1 MTGPQTTPELASNPE
16 QWPILCS
23 CVCTTR
29 YARRWLQLSSTNIG
43 LKIESKPYRQDL
55 HQLQKWPDFVRN
67 IMQEAD
73 VDLSG
78 IKPVKLTAELAKTVS
93 TIVTL
98 GCGEACPD
106 FPGVDVVEW
115 KLADSKDRSL
125 DGAREMRNEI
135 ENKVKVFI
143 AESNY

>member
-1 MTGPQTTPELASNPE
+1 MADIVFVCMHNAIRSQMAAAFFNKHKTQDRVKAVSAGVTPAAE
-16 QWPILCS
+16 
-23 CVCTTR
+23 V
-29 YARRWLQLSSTNIG
+29 
-43 LKIESKPYRQDL
+43 
-55 HQLQKWPDFVRN
+55 PDFVRN

-78 IKPVKLTAELAKTVS
+78 IKPTKLTAELAKTVS

-98 GCGEACPD
+98 GCSEACPN
-106 FPGVDVVEW
+106 FPGVEVIDW
-115 KLADSKDRSL
+115 KLTDSKDRSL

-143 AESNY
+143 AETNY

>member
-1 MTGPQTTPELASNPE
+1 MAAAFFNKHRTQDRVKAVSAGVTPAAE
-16 QWPILCS
+16 
-23 CVCTTR
+23 V
-29 YARRWLQLSSTNIG
+29 
-43 LKIESKPYRQDL
+43 
-55 HQLQKWPDFVRN
+55 PDFVRN

-78 IKPVKLTAELAKTVS
+78 IKPVKLTIELTKTVS

-98 GCGEACPD
+98 GCGEECPH
-106 FPGVDVVEW
+106 FPGVDVVDW
-115 KLADSKDRSL
+115 KMADSKDRSL

-143 AESNY
+143 VENNY

>member
-1 MTGPQTTPELASNPE
+1 MADIVFVCMHNAIRSQMAAAFFNKHRTQDRVKAVWAGVTPAAK
-16 QWPILCS
+16 
-23 CVCTTR
+23 V
-29 YARRWLQLSSTNIG
+29 
-43 LKIESKPYRQDL
+43 
-55 HQLQKWPDFVRN
+55 PDFVRN
-67 IMQEAD
+67 IMQEVD

-106 FPGVDVVEW
+106 FPGVDVVDW

>member
-1 MTGPQTTPELASNPE
+1 MADIMFVCMHNAIRSQMAAAFFNKHRTQDRVKAVSAGVTPAAE
-16 QWPILCS
+16 
-23 CVCTTR
+23 V
-29 YARRWLQLSSTNIG
+29 
-43 LKIESKPYRQDL
+43 
-55 HQLQKWPDFVRN
+55 PDFVRN

-98 GCGEACPD
+98 GCGEACPH
-106 FPGVDVVEW
+106 FPGVDVVDW

-125 DGAREMRNEI
+125 DGAREMRSEI
-135 ENKVKVFI
+135 EGKVKVFI
-143 AESNY
+143 VDNNY

>member
-1 MTGPQTTPELASNPE
+1 MAD
-16 QWPILCS
+16 IVF
-23 CVCTTR
+23 VCMHNAIRSQMAAAFFNKHRT
-29 YARRWLQLSSTNIG
+29 
-43 LKIESKPYRQDL
+43 QDRV
-55 HQLQKWPDFVRN
+55 KAVSAGVTSAAEVPDFVRK

-98 GCGEACPD
+98 GCGEACPH
-106 FPGVDVVEW
+106 FSGVDVVDW

-143 AESNY
+143 AENNY

>member
-1 MTGPQTTPELASNPE
+1 MADIMFVCMHNAIRSQMAAAFFNKHRTQDRVKAVSAGVTPAAE
-16 QWPILCS
+16 
-23 CVCTTR
+23 V
-29 YARRWLQLSSTNIG
+29 
-43 LKIESKPYRQDL
+43 
-55 HQLQKWPDFVRN
+55 PDFVRN

-98 GCGEACPD
+98 GCGEACPH
-106 FPGVDVVEW
+106 FPGVDVVDW

-125 DGAREMRNEI
+125 DGAREMRSEI
-135 ENKVKVFI
+135 EGKVKVFI
-143 AESNY
+143 VENNY